1 MYKMKADGVV
11 FYDPSSDDM
20 TLHVLS
26 PKAKYD
32 LEKAAS
38 LEFTMLPGNVMYD
51 GLQKLKTIIT
61 LEQDGEEIFRGRVVE
76 TATNTYNQKEVYCV
90 GELSYLRDSLV
101 RPYEFAGKAIDLFR
115 QLVEKHNEQVDE
127 FKRFE
132 VGIITAITDEDETET
147 ESEAYADTL
156 SEIRQ
161 MLVSPFGG
169 YLRVRWADGVRYLD
183 YIKEYDDECGQ
194 AIEFGVNL
202 VDIEKKLDAQD
213 MFTVLVPLGGYDS
226 GSKDPVTVESVNDG
240 KDYLEDAEAIAQY
253 GRIVKTYK
261 WEDITDPQEIMDKG
275 LEHFEKM
282 KAKRTLTIK
291 AVDLHIIDASVDS
304 IRLGKKV
311 RLVSSP
317 HGLNEPDICS
327 AINLD
332 IEKPENSEYT
342 FGIPQETLTDKNAAR
357 NKKYDTNM
365 NHVHRWL
372 TETNNS
378 FEVFVNEV
386 NGQILLMAD
395 NITAQGKE
403 IELKAS
409 QESVDALGTRLT
421 TAELDIDG
429 LEGQIALLA
438 TKEEVNAFS
447 TTLSTVQADLDAAE
461 AAIEL
466 KASKSD
472 LATMDN
478 RVTQAEVGID
488 GAKADIA
495 LKASQADLDA
505 LDARV
510 SQAEIDIDGANAA
523 ISLKASITDVQGLE
537 TRVSSAELRIDGMDS
552 TITAQAKTI
561 AAKADTVRVEA
572 LETEITG
579 LLKVEELA
587 AEIAD
592 LDDVAVTQLSV
603 SGTAHCTNLEVHGAG
618 TVDGDLN
625 VTGGLTVG
633 GETLESATLT
643 MGEVSE
649 TIFSP
654 ADIDLSH
661 SHKIIDNGDG
671 TFTLGEV
678 ATEGGSFNIADTKTY
693 KDGVSAAKDSVTL
706 TSMGWQGSTNV
717 VSASN
722 GKSLTVELPDFS
734 VTGGDSFA
742 SNKTTV
748 YFSTPSVNGPLASK
762 VVDASGVYTNGYNV
776 GKADVTLT
784 AAGWVGSSNVVSAS
798 NGESLTVSLPGF
810 STSGG
815 DSFSD
820 NKTTVYFHTGSV
832 TGPLASKEVDATSV
846 YNDGYADAT
855 PASVSRVAT
864 YDSSGNAYNVTVVVK
879 AADGTTKS
887 FDLVSIDASAAYE
900 AGYAAGQEA
909 AGSGYD
915 EGYAAGY
922 EAAKA
927 NVTVSGY
934 ISSITNTQPNYMYAQ
949 GSAFAS
955 IDGEQV
961 SATSFNKSQ
970 YFPNLG
976 Q

>member
-76 TATNTYNQKEVYCV
+76 TTTDTYNQKEVYCV

-101 RPYEFAGKAIDLFR
+101 RPYEFEGKAIDLFQ

-147 ESEAYADTL
+147 ESEAYTDTL
-156 SEIRQ
+156 AEIRQ

-213 MFTVLVPLGGYDS
+213 MFTVLVPLGGYNTKH
-226 GSKDPVTVESVNDG
+226 KDPVTIESVNDG
-240 KDYLEDAEAIAQY
+240 KDYIEDAEAIAQY

-261 WEDITDPQEIMDKG
+261 WEELTDPQEIMDKG

-291 AVDLHIIDASVDS
+291 AVDLHIIDTSVDS

-317 HGLNEPDICS
+317 HGLNEPEICS
-327 AINLD
+327 AIDLD
-332 IEKPENSEYT
+332 IEKPDKSKYT

-438 TKEEVNAFS
+438 TKEEVNDVS

-472 LATMDN
+472 LATMDS
-478 RVTQAEVGID
+478 RVTQAEVDID

-495 LKASQADLDA
+495 LKAAQADLNA

-523 ISLKASITDVQGLE
+523 IELKASKTDVEGLT

-561 AAKADTVRVEA
+561 SLHAEEIELRAKKTYVDNLVAQYIKTS
-572 LETEITG
+572 
-579 LLKVEELA
+579 ELA
-587 AEIAD
+587 AEIA
-592 LDDVAVTQLSV
+592 S
-603 SGTAHCTNLEVHGAG
+603 LESLH
-618 TVDGDLN
+618 
-625 VTGGLTVG
+625 VG
-633 GETLESATLT
+633 GDVNVPGQITTDRLWVNGVATLDGGIDTGNIDCTSLSIGGITFTEASLT

-654 ADIDLSH
+654 SDIDLSH

-678 ATEGGSFNIADTKTY
+678 ATTGGSFNIADTQYY
-693 KDGVSAAKDSVTL
+693 KDGVSAATTSGYNSGMLDYKPSSVAVAGSINGSNEYLLTVTL
-706 TSMGWQGSTNV
+706 TNV
-717 VSASN
+717 YGNEIISFS
-722 GKSLTVELPDFS
+722 SVEF
-734 VTGGDSFA
+734 
-742 SNKTTV
+742 
-748 YFSTPSVNGPLASK
+748 
-762 VVDASGVYTNGYNV
+762 DARDAYDNGY
-776 GKADVTLT
+776 D
-784 AAGWVGSSNVVSAS
+784 
-798 NGESLTVSLPGF
+798 
-810 STSGG
+810 
-815 DSFSD
+815 D
-820 NKTTVYFHTGSV
+820 
-832 TGPLASKEVDATSV
+832 
-846 YNDGYADAT
+846 
-855 PASVSRVAT
+855 
-864 YDSSGNAYNVTVVVK
+864 
-879 AADGTTKS
+879 
-887 FDLVSIDASAAYE
+887 
-900 AGYAAGQEA
+900 GYAAGQSA
-909 AGSGYD
+909 AGSYD
-915 EGYAAGY
+915 DGYAAGY
-922 EAAKA
+922 AAAKSK
-927 NVTVSGY
+927 VY
-934 ISSITNTQPNYMYAQ
+934 ISGSIESITNTAPNYMYAKGTAYAYLDGDQ
-949 GSAFAS
+949 VAS
-955 IDGEQV
+955 D
-961 SATSFNKSQ
+961 TFDKSV
-970 YFPNLG
+970 YFSWMG

>member
-20 TLHVLS
+20 ALHVLA
-26 PKAKYD
+26 PKAKYE
-32 LEKAAS
+32 LNKAGS
-38 LEFTMLPGNVMYD
+38 LQFKMLPGNVAYNS
-51 GLQKLKTIIT
+51 LQKMKTIIT

-76 TATNTYNQKEVYCV
+76 TTTDKFNQKSVYCE
-90 GELSYLRDSLV
+90 GELAYLRDSLV
-101 RPYEFAGKAIDLFR
+101 RPYDFEGKAIDQFN
-115 QLVEKHNEQVDE
+115 QLVTAHNEQVDE
-127 FKRFE
+127 IKRFE

-147 ESEAYADTL
+147 ESEAYTSTL
-156 SEIRQ
+156 AELRQ

-169 YLRVRWADGVRYLD
+169 YLRIRWEDGVRYLD

-202 VDIEKKLDAQD
+202 VDIENKLNASEV
-213 MFTVLVPLGGYDS
+213 FSVLVPLGGYNS
-226 GSKDPVTVESVNDG
+226 ESSDPVTIESVNDG
-240 KDYLEDAEAIAQY
+240 NDYIEDEEAIAQY

-342 FGIPQETLTDKNAAR
+342 FGEPQKSLTDSNAAR
-357 NKKYDTNM
+357 NKQYASDM
-365 NHVHRWL
+365 NHTHKWMK
-372 TETNNS
+372 ETNNS
-378 FEVFVNEV
+378 FEVFVNKVGGE
-386 NGQILLMAD
+386 ISLMAD
-395 NITAQGKE
+395 NIIAQGKE

-429 LEGQIALLA
+429 LNGRIALLA

-472 LATMDN
+472 LATMDS
-478 RVTQAEVGID
+478 RVTQAEVDID

-495 LKASQADLDA
+495 LKAAQADLDA
-505 LDARV
+505 LDSRV

-523 ISLKASITDVQGLE
+523 IELKASKTDVEGLT
-537 TRVSSAELRIDGMDS
+537 TRVSSAELRIDGAES
-552 TITAQAKTI
+552 KITLQAKDI
-561 AAKADTVRVEA
+561 ELKADKTYVNNLVA
-572 LETEITG
+572 QYIKTS
-579 LLKVEELA
+579 ELA
-587 AEIAD
+587 AEIAE
-592 LDDVAVTQLSV
+592 LSEVAVNTLSV
-603 SGTAHCTNLEVHGAG
+603 GGMLDCTNISVHGAG
-618 TVDGDLN
+618 TVDGDLTI
-625 VTGGLTVG
+625 TGGLTVG

-649 TIFSP
+649 TIFSSS
-654 ADIDLSH
+654 DIDLSH

-706 TSMGWQGSTNV
+706 TSMGWQGGTNV

-722 GKSLTVELPDFS
+722 GKSLTVDLPDFS
-734 VTGGDSFA
+734 VTGGDSF
-742 SNKTTV
+742 SGNKTTV
-748 YFSTPSVNGPLASK
+748 YFSTPSVNGYLASK
-762 VVDASGVYTNGYNV
+762 T
-776 GKADVTLT
+776 
-784 AAGWVGSSNVVSAS
+784 
-798 NGESLTVSLPGF
+798 
-810 STSGG
+810 
-815 DSFSD
+815 
-820 NKTTVYFHTGSV
+820 
-832 TGPLASKEVDATSV
+832 VDATPV

-864 YDSSGNAYNVTVVVK
+864 YDATANAYNVTVVVK
-879 AADGTTKS
+879 AADGTTKN
-887 FDLVSIDASAAYE
+887 FTLAAIDASAAYE
-900 AGYAAGQEA
+900 AGAASA
-909 AGSGYD
+909 DTTTAYD
-915 EGYAAGY
+915 EGFAAGY
-922 EAAKA
+922 EDAKSK
-927 NVTVSGY
+927 VTVSGY
-934 ISSITNTQPNYMYAQ
+934 ISSISNTAPNYMYAE

-955 IDGEQV
+955 VDGEQV
-961 SATSFNKSQ
+961 SATSFQKSQ